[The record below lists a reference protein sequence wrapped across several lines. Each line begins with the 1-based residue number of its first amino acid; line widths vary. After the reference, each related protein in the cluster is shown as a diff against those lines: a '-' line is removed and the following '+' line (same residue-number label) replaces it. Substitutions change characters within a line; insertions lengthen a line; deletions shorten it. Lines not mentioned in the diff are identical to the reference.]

1 MRFDKRSCARM
12 AVATGL
18 MASVVSV
25 FGLTPVHAQ
34 TTAATQPGQ
43 PVVRRMSIDDAVATA
58 LEQNLDLQVQRIN
71 PQIRDLDTSVF
82 KSNYTP
88 NFTSTVNLV
97 DQTQPPSSL
106 LSGNTSQLTSGR
118 STMDFGVASLT
129 PWYGGQYQVS
139 WNNGRT
145 TTNNI
150 FTSFD
155 PQLTSSI
162 NASYTQPL
170 LRNFKI
176 DGTRQQ
182 LLISQ
187 TNRDISD
194 VQLKQSIAVTT
205 RNVRN
210 AYYDLMYAIGN
221 LNVQRQSLD
230 LARQSLKD
238 NRARV
243 EIGTMAPL
251 DIVQAE
257 AEVATREESVILAEA
272 AIDRAQDAVR
282 TLVYNPSAPD
292 FWSARIEPTE
302 PVTFQPA
309 VVDVDAAVK
318 NALSQRTDIAVAKKN
333 LQNNDVNIR
342 YFQNQ
347 SLPDVNASVIYA
359 AQAIGGVG
367 LLRGPS
373 SGLTPGPITGTLE
386 KSYFATIGDVFAGDF
401 PGWTFTVD
409 IAYPLG
415 RSTTEA
421 QLARA
426 RLQNQQAEK
435 QLASTELQVASQVR
449 EFARQVQTNT
459 KRVDATRSSRVL
471 AERRLE
477 AEEKKYQAG
486 MTSSFFVLQAQRDL
500 NVARNSELLAL
511 VEYAKSVVNFGAV
524 QQAPLF

>member
-1 MRFDKRSCARM
+1 M
-12 AVATGL
+12 
-18 MASVVSV
+18 
-25 FGLTPVHAQ
+25 
-34 TTAATQPGQ
+34 
-43 PVVRRMSIDDAVATA
+43 
-58 LEQNLDLQVQRIN
+58 
-71 PQIRDLDTSVF
+71 
-82 KSNYTP
+82 
-88 NFTSTVNLV
+88 NLV

-106 LSGNTSQLTSGR
+106 LSGNTSQLTNGR
-118 STMDFGVASLT
+118 STVDFGVSSLT
-129 PWYGGQYQVS
+129 PWHGGSYQVG

-155 PQLTSSI
+155 PQLTSSF

-187 TNRDISD
+187 KNREISD
-194 VQLKQSIAVTT
+194 VQLQQSIAITV

-221 LNVQRQSLD
+221 LNVQRQSLE

-272 AIDRAQDAVR
+272 AIDRAQDSVR
-282 TLVYNPSAPD
+282 TLVYNPAAPD
-292 FWSARIEPTE
+292 FWNSRIEPTE

-318 NALSQRTDIAVAKKN
+318 NALSQRTDIAVARKN
-333 LQNNDVNIR
+333 LETNDVNIR
-342 YFQNQ
+342 YFNDQ
-347 SLPDVNASVIYA
+347 SLPDLNASINYN

-373 SGLTPGPITGTLE
+373 TGLTPGAADRHGGEELLE
-386 KSYFATIGDVFAGDF
+386 HPRHGLRRRLPRLD
-401 PGWTFTVD
+401 
-409 IAYPLG
+409 LH
-415 RSTTEA
+415 
-421 QLARA
+421 ARY
-426 RLQNQQAEK
+426 RLP
-435 QLASTELQVASQVR
+435 
-449 EFARQVQTNT
+449 ARQVEH
-459 KRVDATRSSRVL
+459 RGAARPRAA
-471 AERRLE
+471 AEHAGAE
-477 AEEKKYQAG
+477 AAG
-486 MTSSFFVLQAQRDL
+486 QH
-500 NVARNSELLAL
+500 
-511 VEYAKSVVNFGAV
+511 GASGG
-524 QQAPLF
+524 AAGA